1 MNKLSDTVRILKS
14 RLKAAL
20 NRIEE
25 LEYDE
30 RLVQSAKAHLYD
42 LREWQQQVTKLKDS
56 LHYWQRKYERG
67 IKQLMAE
74 SEINLGEK
82 DREIAR
88 LKKETERLLAENVL
102 LKQANIELKKQG
114 GINQKQIL
122 ELEKQRNEAV
132 NKANKLHAQINRD
145 YENSSIPSSK
155 QLCPKKK
162 ITNNR
167 ERSGRKPGAQPG
179 HEGHTRKK
187 PTVSIKTVK
196 LPPPQEV
203 FDDKAYRNTGKTIK
217 KQLIEIGLLMNVTEY
232 EADIYYNSATGE
244 RKHAAFPKNVV
255 NDVNYGGTVKA
266 LLYMLNNECNVS
278 IDKCRRFLY
287 ELTGG
292 GLRISKGMISHLG
305 KKFAEKSQG
314 HLRKMFAE
322 MLVSPVIHTD
332 CTNVRVNGKT
342 AYAYVC
348 STPKADVM
356 YFARKHKGHD
366 GVKGTVVEDY
376 EGTLVHDHEMTF
388 YSYGSK
394 HQECNVHILRYLRDS
409 MDNEPELTWNSE
421 MRNFIQ
427 ELIHYRNNLD
437 PGSKPDKH
445 RVAEFEKRYDE
456 IIRKGE
462 KEYETNPPKEFY
474 RDGFNL
480 LKRLKKFKKNHLLF
494 LHDMNVPSDN
504 NLSERLLRKFKR
516 KMAQAISLRSFTSLE
531 ELCCGMSMLASI
543 RQKSGANVFLECAE
557 LFNS

>member
-30 RLVQSAKAHLYD
+30 RLVQSTEVHLYD
-42 LREWQQQVTKLKDS
+42 LRKWQQKEKQLKDS
-56 LHYWQRKYERG
+56 LQHWQRKYEHDVKR
-67 IKQLMAE
+67 LMAE

-102 LKQANIELKKQG
+102 LKQANSELKAQD
-114 GINQKQIL
+114 GINHKQIL
-122 ELEKQRNEAV
+122 ELENQRDEAV
-132 NKANKLHAQINRD
+132 KKANKLHAQINRD

-179 HEGHTRKK
+179 HEGHARQKQA
-187 PTVSIKTVK
+187 VNSETVK

-203 FDDKAYRNTGKTIK
+203 IEDSAYRNTGKMIK
-217 KQLIEIGLLMNVTEY
+217 KQLVEISLLMNVTEY
-232 EADIYYNSATGE
+232 QADIYYNSATGE
-244 RKHAAFPKNVV
+244 YKHAAFPKNVI

-278 IDKCRRFLY
+278 IDKCRRFLS

-292 GLRISKGMISHLG
+292 RLNVSKGMINHLG
-305 KKFAEKSQG
+305 KEFAAKSQK
-314 HLRKMFAE
+314 HLKKMFAE
-322 MLVSPVIHTD
+322 MLISPVMHTD

-342 AYAYVC
+342 AYTYVC
-348 STPKADVM
+348 ATPKNDVI
-356 YFARKHKGHD
+356 YFARRRKGHD

-376 EGTLVHDHEMTF
+376 EGTLVHDHEKTF
-388 YSYGSK
+388 YSYGSR
-394 HQECNVHILRYLRDS
+394 HQECNVHVLRYLRDS

-480 LKRLKKFKKNHLLF
+480 LKRLKKFKNNHLLF
-494 LHDMNVPSDN
+494 LHDMKVPSDN

-543 RQKSGANVFLECAE
+543 RQKNGANVFLECAD